1 MKAFLSAVCCALLSI
16 GTSVRGQDSTQLQA
30 CRSAILADPVS
41 HLAADICTLIVA
53 ELPANET
60 VEKVLDDGTI
70 ASVTP
75 DGVVHIHSLPPN
87 VRAGLVLN
95 EATRAVREAEAYAEI
110 HPQSLAASFLPSW
123 KKLWTEVRDA
133 YCSYRPAET
142 FMDPAGKQQVCL
154 NQTPTGDPDKRLD
167 ELSFEVAE
175 MQSNLV
181 DSVTTGSTT
190 AVHDEAAATPV
201 SGSFLVASAPKLTGP
216 AATQSAD
223 GPSCQRAITFAIA
236 RRGGLQFTLPNVSAK
251 WLDKMQR
258 KYPGVCFPQRRP
270 EAGQLH
276 YLVVLSSSSSV
287 FNGLQPVYQ
296 TNTSTGPISGSGILT
311 DSYGSTWS
319 YTYEG
324 TETTTMTSEAN
335 VPYADTTTAFYANA
349 YSESGTLV
357 ASSERATSVRQGG
370 DPSYAAGYN
379 IASVLVSIHLKEHLV
394 ESVIKQINGL

>member
-1 MKAFLSAVCCALLSI
+1 MKAFLSVVCCALLSI

-30 CRSAILADPVS
+30 CKRVILADPVS
-41 HLAADICTLIVA
+41 HLSPDICTTIVA

-60 VEKVLDDGTI
+60 VEEVTDDGTI

-75 DGVVHIHSLPPN
+75 DGVAHIRSLPPN

-95 EATRAVREAEAYAEI
+95 EATRAVREGEAYAEI
-110 HPQSLAASFLPSW
+110 HPQSLAASFLPGW
-123 KKLWTEVRDA
+123 KKLWTQVRDV

-142 FMDPAGKQQVCL
+142 FTDPAGKQQVCL
-154 NQTPTGDPDKRLD
+154 NQTATGDPDKRLD
-167 ELSFEVAE
+167 ELSFEVTE
-175 MQSNLV
+175 MQSNLLY
-181 DSVTTGSTT
+181 SMTTGSTN
-190 AVHDEAAATPV
+190 AVHDETAATPA

-223 GPSCQRAITFAIA
+223 GSSCQKAITFAIA
-236 RRGGLQFTLPNVSAK
+236 RRGGLQFALPNVSAK

-270 EAGQLH
+270 EAGQSH

-287 FNGLQPVYQ
+287 FNGLEPVYQ
-296 TNTSTGPISGSGILT
+296 TNTSTAPVSGSGILT

-349 YSESGTLV
+349 YSQGGRLV
-357 ASSERATSVRQGG
+357 ASSERTRSVREGG
-370 DPSYAAGYN
+370 DPSSAAGYN
-379 IASVLVSIHLKEHLV
+379 ITSALLSIHWKEHLV
-394 ESVIKQINGL
+394 ESIIKQINSL